1 MLTIYQIKEN
11 TMEVNPSDRKLIE
24 QVTDAMQAGAAGQET
39 MMSLFTD
46 DAVLVEPFGGAPQ
59 AHEGIDAIRAR
70 YSEMVTTRPPDFR
83 LMLDRVDT
91 DGTHVI
97 ADWTC
102 TSVVLPALWRDKAA
116 ILFVMERFSAWRLAS
131 RGCRP
136 NRNSNLTNDQWE
148 YKHASFCQGWT
159 VRFVGTLCAIN
170 YRTTRSDPGERPLD
184 AASISHRKMDGRRLR
199 KTGRGNNRDHLV
211 LL

>member
-1 MLTIYQIKEN
+1 
-11 TMEVNPSDRKLIE
+11 MEVNPTDRKLIE

-70 YSEMVTTRPPDFR
+70 YAEMVTTRPPDFR

-91 DGTHVI
+91 DGTSVI

-102 TSVVLPALWRDKAA
+102 TSVVLPAPMEGQSRYIIRDGK
-116 ILFVMERFSAWRLAS
+116 IKRLEI
-131 RGCRP
+131 GF
-136 NRNSNLTNDQWE
+136 
-148 YKHASFCQGWT
+148 KG
-159 VRFVGTLCAIN
+159 
-170 YRTTRSDPGERPLD
+170 
-184 AASISHRKMDGRRLR
+184 
-199 KTGRGNNRDHLV
+199 
-211 LL
+211 